1 MFEHIKI
8 SLRITVVL
16 LVVTCGLYPAIVWG
30 IGQIAF
36 RHQAN
41 GSLIERN
48 GKPIGSEI
56 IGQNFAAERYF
67 HLRPSAAG
75 NDGYDGTASGGS
87 NLGPTSKK
95 LLDTIRD
102 RVTKYADTKP
112 SSGIPADAVTASA
125 SGLDPH
131 ISPANALSQ
140 AARVARARG
149 LSNSQIESTIHA
161 RTEGR
166 FLGIYGEPRVNVL
179 LLNLDLDT
187 AAKKK

>member
-8 SLRITVVL
+8 SIRITIVL
-16 LVVTCGLYPAIVWG
+16 LIITCGLYPAIVWG

-48 GKPIGSEI
+48 GKVIGSEI
-56 IGQNFAAERYF
+56 IGQNFTSERYF
-67 HLRPSAAG
+67 HPRPSAAG
-75 NDGYDGTASGGS
+75 NDGYDATASGGS

-95 LLDTIRD
+95 LRDTIND

-112 SSGIPADAVTASA
+112 SGGIPADAVTASA

-131 ISPANALSQ
+131 ISPVNALSQ

-149 LSNSQIESTIHA
+149 LSSTQIESMIHA
-161 RTEGR
+161 HTENR

-179 LLNLDLDT
+179 LLNLDLDE
-187 AAKKK
+187 AATKR